1 MFPKEGEVCKCNIHK
16 LKDRKNLLQKYIDAN
31 TDLEVQALYAVQAL
45 FLRLDRPQG
54 KFLVLV
60 LSTERRGEGSVGFIP
75 MIRDSIFNYKT
86 KRSGQQLNALLWLIP
101 R

>member
-1 MFPKEGEVCKCNIHK
+1 MNCFFLSFMFPKEGEVCKCNIHK

-54 KFLVLV
+54 KFLLLV
-60 LSTERRGEGSVGFIP
+60 LSTERRGEGSVRFIP
-75 MIRDSIFNYKT
+75 MIRDSIY
-86 KRSGQQLNALLWLIP
+86 L
-101 R
+101 